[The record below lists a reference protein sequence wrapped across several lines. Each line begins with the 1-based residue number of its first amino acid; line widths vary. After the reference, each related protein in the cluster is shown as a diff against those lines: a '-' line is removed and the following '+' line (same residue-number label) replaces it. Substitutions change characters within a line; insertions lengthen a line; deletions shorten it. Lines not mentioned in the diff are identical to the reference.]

1 MISLLHC
8 NTAYPTPIENSNLGS
23 ILVLKKKF
31 KRLIG
36 YSDHTVGDF
45 VTLLS
50 YLNGAKII
58 EKHFSINPEKKTFRD
73 HQISFNKEQ
82 TDRFLNNINSIKRV
96 NTKKKDLVTISERKQ
111 NNFNIF
117 RRSIYVVKNIKK
129 NDILDKNNIRCLR
142 PLKGYALLIISR

>member
-1 MISLLHC
+1 MKK
-8 NTAYPTPIENSNLGS
+8 NL
-23 ILVLKKKF
+23 KTT
-31 KRLIG
+31 G
-36 YSDHTVGDF
+36 YSDHTIGDF

-58 EKHFSINPEKKTFRD
+58 EKHFSINPEKTFRD

-82 TDRFLNNINSIKRV
+82 TDGFLNNINSIKRV

-129 NDILDKNNIRCLR
+129 NDILDK
-142 PLKGYALLIISR
+142 IILDV

>member
-23 ILVLKKKF
+23 ILVLKKF

-58 EKHFSINPEKKTFRD
+58 EKHFSIDPEKN
-73 HQISFNKEQ
+73 IS
-82 TDRFLNNINSIKRV
+82 
-96 NTKKKDLVTISERKQ
+96 
-111 NNFNIF
+111 
-117 RRSIYVVKNIKK
+117 
-129 NDILDKNNIRCLR
+129 
-142 PLKGYALLIISR
+142 